1 MQIHEYN
8 RSEAFQ
14 KAHAAAAAWIATPH
28 KSKFKYPSYRACFAS
43 CLKAE
48 YRSQRESI
56 EIPIFYNRFASSLQ
70 AAKMMN

>member
-1 MQIHEYN
+1 MKIQYN
-8 RSEAFQ
+8 RSEAFK
-14 KAHAAAAAWIATPH
+14 KAHAAAAKWIATPH
-28 KSKFKYPSYRACFAS
+28 KSKFKYDSYRACFAS